1 MSDLP
6 TSHRPRR
13 TGRDGAGDAAARPV
27 SAGRWFAL
35 AAVLAV
41 LGVGLIVD
49 AQLRPPADRIVAG
62 VEAGGVALGGRTIGE
77 AAAALSAV
85 VPSAAATVTLVDDG
99 SERTFARSAAELGLA
114 ADAQSLAERAFAI
127 GRDGG
132 WLARRRAV
140 WTARFGDGVDL
151 PIGPFDAARARLA
164 LEALSE
170 TFAVPPQ
177 AADLRLGPDGQL
189 EEQTAVP
196 GRSLDIE
203 ASLEAL
209 AAAAVRGERVVY
221 LVSTPTLPRVFDLS
235 SVTEAYKLITSA
247 PVVLRWRD
255 GQTWTATVDDLAAW
269 ARVEARPNAAGDA
282 IPTIVF
288 DAAAVTAWLAPVAPA
303 VAIAPSPARFAVES
317 SRVVLREPAR
327 MGYALDVAGTIER
340 LVEAAY
346 SDGRTNEVAVT
357 ELPPESRDDALD
369 GLATATRIVEAA
381 TSTVGLPDGVRTN
394 LRLAAARI
402 DGLALAPGATFS
414 LLEALGPIGPE
425 GGYQM
430 LFITPLGDT
439 AEGTDGGISQAA
451 TTLFRLAL
459 HAGLPIVERHAHPT
473 RLGWLEPPVGLD
485 ATVAAPARDLR
496 FANDTGG
503 PLLVVAGLDD
513 VRGAVTMALY
523 GTAARR
529 TVRLGRPSVG
539 ELSAPPPPQERT
551 VDGLPAGA
559 RAQVG
564 WAREGAAVTVERV
577 IEAPDGP
584 RRETFESRYRAAPD
598 VFVVG
603 GG

>member
-1 MSDLP
+1 MTDLP

-13 TGRDGAGDAAARPV
+13 DGAAGDGARTGR
-27 SAGRWFAL
+27 WIAL
-35 AAVLAV
+35 AVG
-41 LGVGLIVD
+41 LGLVGLGLIVD
-49 AQLRPPADRIVAG
+49 AQLRPPPDRIVAG
-62 VEAGGVALGGRTIGE
+62 VTMGGVALGGRTIGE
-77 AAAALSAV
+77 AAAALAAV
-85 VPSAAATVTLVDDG
+85 APSAAATVTLVDDG
-99 SERTFARSAAELGLA
+99 AERTFDRSASELGLT
-114 ADAQSLAERAFAI
+114 ADALALAERAFAV
-127 GRDGG
+127 GREGG

-140 WTARFGDGVDL
+140 WAARFGDGVDL
-151 PIGPFDAARARLA
+151 PIGAFDAARARLA

-189 EEQTAVP
+189 EERTAVP

-203 ASLEAL
+203 ASLAAL
-209 AAAAVRGERVVY
+209 ADAAERGERVVR

-247 PVVLRWRD
+247 PVTLRWRD
-255 GQTWTATVDDLAAW
+255 GQSWTATVDDLAAW
-269 ARVEARPNAAGDA
+269 ARVEARANDAGDE

-303 VAIAPSPARFAVES
+303 VAIAPSPARFAVEN

-346 SDGRTNEVAVT
+346 SDGRTNEVAVA
-357 ELPPESRDDALD
+357 ELPPASRDAALE
-369 GLATATRIVEAA
+369 GLSTATLVVESA
-381 TSTVGLPDGVRTN
+381 TGTAGLPDGMRTN
-394 LRLAAARI
+394 LGLAAARI

-430 LFITPLGDT
+430 LFITPLGDG
-439 AEGTDGGISQAA
+439 AEGTGGGISQAA

-473 RLGWLEPPVGLD
+473 RLGWVEPPVGLD

-503 PLLVVAGLDD
+503 PLLIVAQLDD

-523 GTAARR
+523 GTAVRR
-529 TVRLGRPSVG
+529 TVRLGRPAVG
-539 ELSAPPPPQERT
+539 ELSAPPPPIER
-551 VDGLPAGA
+551 VVEGLPAGA

-564 WAREGAAVTVERV
+564 WAREGARVTVERV
-577 IEAPDGP
+577 VEASDGP
-584 RRETFESRYRAAPD
+584 RRETFESRYRPAPD